1 MVDVDGLRPPGY
13 LPLDLQF
20 VDEDLNGPGGIVP
33 PAYFGD
39 VGFDLA
45 ISEDTRVGPRGVVDM
60 PTGVRVALPDKH
72 WGLIVGRSSTER
84 KLGVRVTLG
93 VIDWGYTG
101 LLYVGA
107 QSVDPFQD
115 VNLKAGTRVAQ
126 LIVIPAAIPMLVRPF
141 AVDKLPVRERGDNGF
156 GSTG

>member
-1 MVDVDGLRPPGY
+1 MVDEHQPAY
-13 LPLDLQF
+13 LPLDLPF
-20 VDEDLNGPGGIVP
+20 IDEDPYGPGGIHP
-33 PAYFGD
+33 PVYRGD

-45 ISEDTRVGPRGVVDM
+45 ISERAKVGPRSVVDM
-60 PTGVRVALPDKH
+60 PTGIRVALPDDC

-107 QSVDPFQD
+107 QSVDPFLD
-115 VNLKAGTRVAQ
+115 VVLEAGTRVAQ
-126 LIVIPAAIPMLVRPF
+126 LIVVPAVVPMLVYAF
-141 AVDKLPVRERGDNGF
+141 GGKLPERARGDNGF